1 MPKGKTELQKHTL
14 NLTPGDY
21 AKLQGY
27 YPDIGAA
34 TIIRRIV
41 HRYVENIEE
50 RGGPPIDTDVDVN
63 L

>member
-1 MPKGKTELQKHTL
+1 MPRGETELQKHTM
-14 NLTPGDY
+14 NLFPGDY
-21 AKLQGY
+21 AKLQEL

-41 HRYVENIEE
+41 HAFISQIEE
-50 RGGPPIDTDVDVN
+50 KGTDVDAEIHIE